1 MVEINWID
9 WIERFQTLIAGA
21 LALFAAIWTVR
32 TLSHQISQAEQ
43 RHQDLIRRKFNAAR
57 AVLPLVLSR
66 LCGYAESSILY
77 AAKERDAVKE
87 REPISNNCEIT
98 EETPAFPDD
107 IIPLLKDII
116 EYADDK
122 IAESTRGLVLKI
134 QTQRSGLTSLPKT
147 LESQFLSGET
157 ITTYI
162 SAFDQAIFNAAHLCV
177 HASNFFDYARHRKDE
192 APSLP
197 TKDEVQKKLFWLG
210 IEESKFPEVYGC
222 VSRHYDKPA

>member
-1 MVEINWID
+1 MVGINWID
-9 WIERFQTLIAGA
+9 WIERFQTLIAGV
-21 LALFAAIWTVR
+21 LALFAAILTVR

-66 LCGYAESSILY
+66 LCGYAESSIRY
-77 AAKERDAVKE
+77 AAKG
-87 REPISNNCEIT
+87 REPISNNCEII

-122 IAESTRGLVLKI
+122 IAESTRDLVSEI
-134 QTQRSGLTSLPKT
+134 QIRRYRLTDLPKT
-147 LESQFLSGET
+147 PEFTLLSGET
-157 ITTYI
+157 II
-162 SAFDQAIFNAAHLCV
+162 SYLSVFDLAIFDAAHLYA

-197 TKDEVQKKLFWLG
+197 TKDEVQKKLFRLG
-210 IEESKFPEVYGC
+210 IEESKFPGVYGR